1 MPCAAIFPSNL
12 YAGACTCRTASLF
25 TTGVFL
31 IYSRLAV
38 HPLLSASQ
46 NLLERARNLTRPG
59 TPGLGQTQYF
69 TKCNFHGT
77 YWNLFEHLRNLQR
90 MEAKQNIGFSEHTG
104 TCWNLLGTC
113 LVLGT
118 RPWPNATFPN
128 CNSHGTHWNLL
139 EPLWNLQPA
148 WAKLD
153 FSFSEPTGTCPEYIR
168 FWAPGLSQTQLSRK

>member
-1 MPCAAIFPSNL
+1 MEP
-12 YAGACTCRTASLF
+12 
-25 TTGVFL
+25 
-31 IYSRLAV
+31 
-38 HPLLSASQ
+38 
-46 NLLERARNLTRPG
+46 
-59 TPGLGQTQYF
+59 
-69 TKCNFHGT
+69 
-77 YWNLFEHLRNLQR
+77 LRNLQR
-90 MEAKQNIGFSEHTG
+90 MEAKQNISFSEHTG

-153 FSFSEPTGTCPEYIR
+153 FSFSEPAGTCPEYIYGFGHLVSAKHNFPENEIPMKPFGTCLNFCR
-168 FWAPGLSQTQLSRK
+168 TYSLRGPNSTSACRNLLEPARNLFGFEHLASAKRKFPKNPLRSEPTGTLWEPTYF